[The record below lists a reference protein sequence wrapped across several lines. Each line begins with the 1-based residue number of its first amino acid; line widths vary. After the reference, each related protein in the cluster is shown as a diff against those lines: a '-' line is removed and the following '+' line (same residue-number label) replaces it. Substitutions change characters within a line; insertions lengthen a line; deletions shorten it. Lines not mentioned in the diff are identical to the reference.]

1 MRPGEQRMRS
11 VFHAVA
17 PALIFCCVAV
27 DCGGVS
33 PATNPADTAAQA
45 QFIPP
50 NEVSAVPIPPGQIE
64 QAIASLDALAANIM
78 ARSGIPGMA
87 IAVVRGGKTV
97 YARGFGIRRAGLPE
111 AVDADTVFPLASIS
125 KSIGATVVAQ
135 QVGKKLVQWDTPV
148 RTTLPWFTLA
158 DPFVTQNVTIGDLYS
173 HRSGLPDHAGD
184 KLEDLGYGRT
194 EVLQRLRQVPLS
206 PFRSS
211 YAYTNFGITAAAE
224 AVANA
229 AGVDWE
235 TLSEQAIYR
244 PLGMASTS
252 SRFAD
257 FMARPNRVTSHVRL
271 PDGTWVTGVARNPDA
286 QSAAGGVSASVND
299 MARWLALVLANGAYG
314 GRQVVEADALLPAMS
329 PQSISSPP
337 SKANARAGFYG
348 YGFGVGTSA
357 AGRVVLSHSGA
368 FALGASTNFTAIPSA
383 DIAIVILTNAA
394 PIGVPEA
401 LAAQFADLVQFGSMQ
416 QDWDALYRMA
426 LAPLMAPVGSLVDVS
441 KPANP
446 APPQAFA
453 AYTGV
458 YQSAYYGP
466 LQVVDNG
473 GSLELRM
480 GPQSMR
486 FPLSHWDGDVFSFM
500 LNNENAP
507 PGTISKAS
515 FSGGKVVLEFYD
527 DGGLG
532 TFNR

>member
-1 MRPGEQRMRS
+1 MRS
-11 VFHAVA
+11 VIHAVV
-17 PALIFCCVAV
+17 PAFVFCCVAV

-33 PATNPADTAAQA
+33 PASSQADATFQG
-45 QFIPP
+45 QFVPP
-50 NEVSAVPIPPGQIE
+50 NEVSAVPIPPGQID
-64 QAIASLDALAANIM
+64 QAIASLDGLAADIM
-78 ARSGIPGMA
+78 AHTGIPGMA

-97 YARGFGIRRAGLPE
+97 YAKGFGVRQAGLP
-111 AVDADTVFPLASIS
+111 APVDADTVFPLASIS

-135 QVGKKLVQWDTPV
+135 QVGMKLVRWDTPV
-148 RTTLPWFTLA
+148 RTTLPWFSLA
-158 DPFVTQNVTIGDLYS
+158 DPFVTQNVTVGDLYS

-235 TLSEQAIYR
+235 TLSEQVIYR
-244 PLGMASTS
+244 PLGMESTS
-252 SRFAD
+252 SRFTD
-257 FMARPNRVTSHVRL
+257 FMARQNRVTPHVRT
-271 PDGTWVTGVARNPDA
+271 PNGAWVVGVGRNPDA
-286 QSAAGGVSASVND
+286 QSAAGGVSASAND
-299 MARWLALVLANGAYG
+299 MARWLALVLGNGAYG
-314 GRQVVEADALLPAMS
+314 GKQVVVADALLPAMS

-337 SKANARAGFYG
+337 SNTNARAGFYG
-348 YGFGVGTSA
+348 YGFGVGTSS

-383 DIAIVILTNAA
+383 DIAITILTNAG
-394 PIGVPEA
+394 PIGVPETV
-401 LAAQFADLVQFGSMQ
+401 AAQFADLVQLGSLQ
-416 QDWDALYRMA
+416 QDWETLYRKA
-426 LAPLMAPVGSLVDVS
+426 LAPLMAPVGSLVDATR
-441 KPANP
+441 PANP
-446 APPQAFA
+446 APPQASA
-453 AYTGV
+453 IYTGT
-458 YQSAYYGP
+458 YQNAYYGP
-466 LQVVDNG
+466 LQVIDNG
-473 GSLELRM
+473 GSLELRL

-486 FPLSHWDGDVFSFM
+486 FALSHWDGDVFSFM

-515 FSGGKVVLEFYD
+515 FSVGKVVLEFYD

-532 TFNR
+532 TFTR